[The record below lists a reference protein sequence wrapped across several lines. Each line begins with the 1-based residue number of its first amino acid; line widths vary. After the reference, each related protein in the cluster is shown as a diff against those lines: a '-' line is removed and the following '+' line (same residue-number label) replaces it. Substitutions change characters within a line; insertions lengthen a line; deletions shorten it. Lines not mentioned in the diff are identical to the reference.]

1 MPATALRLAEEE
13 NSDNRKRQTDATGI
27 SLGQKYDAAQ
37 IDKLEGL
44 EAVRKR
50 PGMYIGDPDERG
62 LHHMVFE
69 VLDNSIDEHL
79 AGYCTKIEVT
89 VHVDGSVSVRDNG
102 RGIPVDMHPKFKMP
116 AVELVLTNLHAGGK
130 FGQGA
135 YKYSGGLHG
144 VGAKCVNALSDWF
157 KVEVSRDGKVYA
169 MGFERGKTTQKL
181 EVIGEVKSKKNT
193 GTLITFMPDPT
204 IFTITTEF
212 KFERLGSRLRELAF
226 LNPGLEITLSDER
239 AEPEKKETFFYKH
252 GIEEFVKQLGENKQV
267 IHPKPIVLSRQRDE
281 VFVDVVLQYNDSY
294 NDHILPFAN
303 SIPNPDGGTHLTGF
317 RTALTKAVNQYA
329 KSNSLLKDKDP
340 AISGD
345 DVREGLICV
354 LSIKLPNPRFES
366 QTKVKLVN
374 TEIDGI
380 VNSVVYD
387 GLMTFLDKN
396 PPIAKRIFDKVL
408 TAARAREAARKARET
423 IRKGALTGGG
433 LPGKLADCSERD
445 PELTE
450 LYIVEGDSAGGSA
463 KQGRDRRY
471 QAILP
476 IRGKLINVEKARLDQ
491 ALKNTEIQSMI
502 TAIGTG
508 IGKPKDEN
516 TAKDEASFDITKLR
530 YGRIII
536 MTDADVDGSH
546 IRTLL
551 LTFFYRQMTQLVR
564 AGKIYIAQPPL
575 YQIKRKK
582 REEYVDDDIQLNKIL
597 ISLGAEDVR
606 LKNLADNKE
615 LSAAQLKDILES
627 LERLAKLSESVRR
640 HGGDFESYLAE
651 RQAKTGKLPA
661 YLVKVRE
668 GNEELVHYFHD
679 QREVRKFHDENLD
692 LNLFDAEMGQQE
704 LLPLAT
710 TPVKSNGGVRRR
722 AKLVELHESTTIQKI
737 IAELAR
743 KGLKVDHYAAS
754 DHPIFELIEGEG
766 EKATVHPLFS
776 IPEIHQKIVEIGRRG
791 VQIKRFK
798 GLGEMNAKEL
808 FNTTMDPEKRKLLKV
823 DLNDDNAVDA
833 DKMFTILMGDVVE
846 PRRQFIEDNALNV
859 RNLDV

>member
-1 MPATALRLAEEE
+1 MLQAQDEISLGKSAQ
-13 NSDNRKRQTDATGI
+13 DVATGI
-27 SLGQKYDAAQ
+27 ATSQKYDAAQ

-79 AGYCTKIEVT
+79 AGYCTKIEVA

-193 GTLITFMPDPT
+193 GTLITFAPDPT

-226 LNPGLEITLSDER
+226 LNPGLEITLTDER
-239 AEPEKKETFFYKH
+239 GDTPKKETFFYKH

-267 IHPKPIVLSRQRDE
+267 IHPKPVVLSRQRDE

-294 NDHILPFAN
+294 NDQILPFAN

-329 KSNSLLKDKDP
+329 KSNGLLKDKDP

-387 GLMTFLDKN
+387 GLMTFFDQN

-445 PELTE
+445 PDLTE

-551 LTFFYRQMTQLVR
+551 LTFFYRQMTELVR

-640 HGGDFESYLAE
+640 HGGDFESYLGE
-651 RQAKTGKLPA
+651 RDPKTGKLPA

-668 GNEELVHYFHD
+668 GNEESVRYFHD
-679 QREVRKFHDENLD
+679 QREVREFHEENLD
-692 LNLFDAEMGQQE
+692 LNLFDAEMGQE
-704 LLPLAT
+704 LLPLTAV
-710 TPVKSNGGVRRR
+710 PVKSNGGVRRR
-722 AKLVELHESTTIQKI
+722 AKLVELHESATIQKI
-737 IAELAR
+737 IAELGR

>member
-1 MPATALRLAEEE
+1 MLAAVLPMPDDE
-13 NSDNRKRQTDATGI
+13 NSDNRKRQNDATGI
-27 SLGQKYDAAQ
+27 SHSQKYDAAQ

-79 AGYCTKIEVT
+79 AGYCTKIEVA

-181 EVIGEVKSKKNT
+181 EVIGEVKNKKTT
-193 GTLITFMPDPT
+193 GTLITFVPDPT

-212 KFERLGSRLRELAF
+212 KFERLASRLRELAF
-226 LNPGLEITLSDER
+226 LNPGLDITLADER
-239 AEPEKKETFFYKH
+239 GDSPKKETFLYKH

-267 IHPKPIVLSRQRDE
+267 IHPKPVVLSRQRDE

-294 NDHILPFAN
+294 NDQILPFAN

-329 KSNSLLKDKDP
+329 KSNGLLKDKDP

-387 GLMTFLDKN
+387 GLMTFFDQN

-445 PELTE
+445 PDLTE

-508 IGKPKDEN
+508 IGKPRDEN

-551 LTFFYRQMTQLVR
+551 LTFFYRQMTELVR

-640 HGGDFESYLAE
+640 HGGDFESYLAA
-651 RQAKTGKLPA
+651 RDPKSGKLPA

-668 GNEELVHYFHD
+668 GNEESVRYFHD
-679 QREVRKFHDENLD
+679 QREVREFHEENLD
-692 LNLFDAEMGQQE
+692 LNLFDAEMGQE
-704 LLPLAT
+704 LLPLT
-710 TPVKSNGGVRRR
+710 TVPVKSNGGVRRR
-722 AKLVELHESTTIQKI
+722 AKLVELHESATIQKI
-737 IAELAR
+737 IAELGR

>member
-1 MPATALRLAEEE
+1 MPATALRLPDDE

-27 SLGQKYDAAQ
+27 SQGQKYDAAQ

-181 EVIGEVKSKKNT
+181 DVIGEVKSKKNT
-193 GTLITFMPDPT
+193 GTLITFMPDAT

-239 AEPEKKETFFYKH
+239 GDSSKKETFFYKH

-329 KSNSLLKDKDP
+329 KSNSLVKDKDP

-387 GLMTFLDKN
+387 GLMTFFDSN

-445 PELTE
+445 PDLTE

-551 LTFFYRQMTQLVR
+551 LTFFYRQMTELVR

-606 LKNLADNKE
+606 LKNLADDKE

-627 LERLAKLSESVRR
+627 LEKLAKLSESVRR

-651 RQAKTGKLPA
+651 REAKTGKLPA
-661 YLVKVRE
+661 YLVKVRD
-668 GNEELVHYFHD
+668 GNEESVRYFHD
-679 QREVRKFHDENLD
+679 QREVRDFHEENLD
-692 LNLFDAEMGQQE
+692 LNLFDTEMGQE
-704 LLPLAT
+704 LLPLTT

-722 AKLVELHESTTIQKI
+722 AKLVELHESATIQKI

-766 EKATVHPLFS
+766 DKATVHPLFS